1 MVLKRKLLLLFLGKP
16 VVEAILDPIRG
27 YSIHSAL
34 LTTVII
40 FLFPIAQNI
49 QLKGKIQ

>member
-1 MVLKRKLLLLFLGKP
+1 MVLKRKLLLLLGKP
-16 VVEAILDPIRG
+16 VVEAILDRIRG

-40 FLFPIAQNI
+40 FLFPITQNV